1 MTPGDTESRI
11 EDEDYFRRFMAEEG
25 LEDYAKIP
33 VERIVFSRRT
43 RMAFWFLR
51 LYIIL
56 MVILVIIGFSHI
68 VQ

>member
-1 MTPGDTESRI
+1 MTSGDAESWTE
-11 EDEDYFRRFMAEEG
+11 EEDYFRRFLVEEG
-25 LEDYAKIP
+25 LEDYTKIP

-68 VQ
+68 V

>member
-1 MTPGDTESRI
+1 
-11 EDEDYFRRFMAEEG
+11 MAEEG